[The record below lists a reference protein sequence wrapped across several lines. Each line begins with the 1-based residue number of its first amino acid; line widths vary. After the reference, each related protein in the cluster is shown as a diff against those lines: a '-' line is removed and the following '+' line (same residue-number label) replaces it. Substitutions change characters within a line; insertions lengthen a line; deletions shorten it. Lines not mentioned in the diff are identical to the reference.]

1 MRGAPEL
8 PPEELVVE
16 EGVVEVA
23 VAEVVAA
30 GEAGV
35 RCKNRFVY
43 E

>member
-23 VAEVVAA
+23 VAEVVVA